1 MKTSKIVIKNLFGIR
16 ETTLDGK
23 SVEISGPKGAGKTS
37 VLDAIRFA
45 LTNRSERDCIVHQ
58 GADEGEI
65 IIETTTG
72 LSIDR
77 KALPAKSA
85 GTVKVRDG
93 SLLQTRPAEFLSQ
106 IFTPLQLNPV
116 EFTQLS
122 RQEKNRVILSLI
134 EFDWDVNWIREQF
147 GEIPQG
153 VDYSKHI
160 LEVLN
165 DIQAENGVYF
175 QSRQNINR
183 DIRNKQAFISDIAKD
198 IPSGYDYDRWNQYP
212 IGDRYRELE
221 RLREKNSV
229 IERAKAFRANF
240 TSKLRGLEGSR
251 DVEIGAIDRDIA
263 AERAALTGSIERMKA
278 ELQAAEEKLA
288 QLSHRRQDRVD
299 IATAKYEAA
308 KAKLE
313 KDVGVAEQYAD
324 QEPVDTTALA
334 AEVTNAEEM
343 RKHLNE
349 YQRMVAMQAEVQ
361 DLTDQSAE
369 LTRKIELARE
379 LPATILA
386 EAHIPVEGLTVENGI
401 PLINGLPISNLSDG
415 ELLELCV
422 DISVCKPGQL
432 EIILIDGAER
442 LDKESRERLY
452 AKCKAKL
459 AQGVGRTRGNRA
471 GGVDL
476 TPTWRNCI
484 LTTGESPL
492 TGTASGAGAVNR
504 VIDIECKSSQAVI
517 KDGMRISNSVKRNFG
532 FVGRKF
538 VDQLYQPGVVDQ
550 VSERYRELFRTLS
563 DRDTTEKQAMAAA
576 SIILADELACQWIFS
591 GTQQPLTIEQ
601 ISEFLASKAAVSAG
615 DRGYKYLCDWVTQN
629 SNKLCGRS
637 ENPNID
643 VLGALEPG
651 RAYIIRS
658 VFERILQD
666 AGYSTAA
673 MISYLKQESLIETR
687 GRANTKGKRIN
698 GIPTECF
705 CLRLPTVELD
715 DEEDPDEL
723 PL

>member
-1 MKTSKIVIKNLFGIR
+1 MKTTKITIKNLFGIR

-278 ELQAAEEKLA
+278 ELQATEEKLA
-288 QLSHRRQDRVD
+288 QLSRRRQDRVD
-299 IATAKYEAA
+299 IATANFEAA

-432 EIILIDGAER
+432 EIMLNWTNTYGKPDHTNHAKALAMLQAGYYLIALMNKGLWTSSGHFVVVWWADNKIHINDPASTRKVRTEGDPGTFRSQVKYYWWVDARAYNQQKEAEEDVTHEEWMQHWYELRKSLQDNDSSAYSEEARKWAQEVGLITGNGTEIDGE
-442 LDKESRERLY
+442 
-452 AKCKAKL
+452 
-459 AQGVGRTRGNRA
+459 
-471 GGVDL
+471 
-476 TPTWRNCI
+476 PNCMW
-484 LTTGESPL
+484 E
-492 TGTASGAGAVNR
+492 
-504 VIDIECKSSQAVI
+504 
-517 KDGMRISNSVKRNFG
+517 
-532 FVGRKF
+532 
-538 VDQLYQPGVVDQ
+538 
-550 VSERYRELFRTLS
+550 
-563 DRDTTEKQAMAAA
+563 
-576 SIILADELACQWIFS
+576 
-591 GTQQPLTIEQ
+591 
-601 ISEFLASKAAVSAG
+601 
-615 DRGYKYLCDWVTQN
+615 
-629 SNKLCGRS
+629 
-637 ENPNID
+637 D
-643 VLGALEPG
+643 VLTREQFATVLY
-651 RAYIIRS
+651 RFAKII
-658 VFERILQD
+658 
-666 AGYSTAA
+666 
-673 MISYLKQESLIETR
+673 
-687 GRANTKGKRIN
+687 GKA
-698 GIPTECF
+698 
-705 CLRLPTVELD
+705 
-715 DEEDPDEL
+715 
-723 PL
+723 